1 MIILMHVVGI
11 EAEEK
16 AAVNVNNERESTID
30 NQITQL
36 VSESEIKRKNYRI
49 ESIAAFSCITI

>member
-1 MIILMHVVGI
+1 MHVVGI

-30 NQITQL
+30 NRIKQL
-36 VSESEIKRKNYRI
+36 VSENEIKRKNYRI